1 MAEEKSSSKR
11 HRSKSSKSK
20 RTKDAEPDADADVN
34 MKTLKPK
41 QEDDSKENAVERG
54 ERGAVADERKHRD
67 NKKRRLAEQD
77 EQAHVSVS
85 EEKKEDIGEPKTK
98 KKRVS
103 FSAEAKVKSPSPV
116 EGDEEAEAD
125 DENGESSKKEKKK
138 KKKEKKKEKGEEKGD
153 DVKGGMDSTSTR
165 QNLGESPVLAYLG
178 QYYND
183 RSSWK
188 FQKIR
193 EIQLFKHI
201 LSLEHVPATYDAA
214 ILSYLKGLRGEAAK
228 QRLRD
233 LSQAAIKADVEEL
246 KEIYVD
252 LSERSVDDQEPSPME
267 NYKKA
272 VYAFRT
278 KLTAGELTDDLGE
291 AFEKLNEEMLQRFRK
306 RRRAE
311 IVYFAIEGKVFT
323 MSNLK
328 APPQKGKN
336 DAQNQQVIKK
346 KKNRTAVVE
355 ISSSSDSDSDSD
367 DEKKS
372 STEPESVKKQPVKRK
387 KKKKTRTAVIEF
399 SSSSESSNSD
409 SDS

>member
-1 MAEEKSSSKR
+1 MAGEEKASSKR
-11 HRSKSSKSK
+11 PRSKSSKSK

-34 MKTLKPK
+34 TKTLEPK
-41 QEDDSKENAVERG
+41 QEDDNKENAVERV
-54 ERGAVADERKHRD
+54 ERGAVADERKQRD

-77 EQAHVSVS
+77 EQAQVPLS
-85 EEKKEDIGEPKTK
+85 EEKKEGMGEPKTK

-125 DENGESSKKEKKK
+125 DENGDSSKKEKKK
-138 KKKEKKKEKGEEKGD
+138 KKNKEKREEVKGD
-153 DVKGGMDSTSTR
+153 IDLMSTR
-165 QNLGESPVLAYLG
+165 QKSGESPVLAYLS

-228 QRLRD
+228 QRLRE
-233 LSQAAIKADVEEL
+233 LAQAAIKADVEEM
-246 KEIYVD
+246 KEVYVD
-252 LSERSVDDQEPSPME
+252 LSERPVDDQEPSPME
-267 NYKKA
+267 VYRKA

-278 KLTAGELTDDLGE
+278 KLTAGELMEDLGE

-311 IVYFAIEGKVFT
+311 IVYFAVNGKVFT

-372 STEPESVKKQPVKRK
+372 STEPESMKKQPVKRK

-399 SSSSESSNSD
+399 SSSSESSSSD

>member
-1 MAEEKSSSKR
+1 MAGEEKSSSKR
-11 HRSKSSKSK
+11 HKSSKSK
-20 RTKDAEPDADADVN
+20 RTKDAESHADADVN
-34 MKTLKPK
+34 KKTPK
-41 QEDDSKENAVERG
+41 SEQEYDDKENAVERG
-54 ERGAVADERKHRD
+54 GRGAVADEKKQRES
-67 NKKRRLAEQD
+67 KKRRLAEQD
-77 EQAHVSVS
+77 EQAQASLS
-85 EEKKEDIGEPKTK
+85 EDKKEVRGEPKTK

-125 DENGESSKKEKKK
+125 DENRNSSKKEKKK
-138 KKKEKKKEKGEEKGD
+138 KEKKKKEKKKKEKREGMKGD
-153 DVKGGMDSTSTR
+153 MDSTSSR
-165 QNLGESPVLAYLG
+165 QNPGESRVLAYLS
-178 QYYND
+178 QYHND
-183 RSSWK
+183 RPSWK
-188 FQKIR
+188 FQKIC

-214 ILSYLKGLRGEAAK
+214 ILSYLKGLKGEAAK
-228 QRLRD
+228 QRLRE
-233 LSQAAIKADVEEL
+233 LAQAAIKADVEEM
-246 KEIYVD
+246 KEVYVD
-252 LSERSVDDQEPSPME
+252 LSERPIDDQEPSPME

-272 VYAFRT
+272 VYALRT
-278 KLTAGELTDDLGE
+278 KLTAGEFTEDLGK
-291 AFEKLNEEMLQRFRK
+291 AFEKSNEEMLQRFQK

-311 IVYFAIEGKVFT
+311 IVYFAVDGKVFT

-336 DAQNQQVIKK
+336 ATQNQQVIKK

-367 DEKKS
+367 DEKKN
-372 STEPESVKKQPVKRK
+372 STEPEPVKKQPVKRK

-399 SSSSESSNSD
+399 SSSSESSSSD

>member
-1 MAEEKSSSKR
+1 MAGEEKSSSKR
-11 HRSKSSKSK
+11 PRSKSSKSK
-20 RTKDAEPDADADVN
+20 RTEDAKPDANTDVN
-34 MKTLKPK
+34 TKSLDPK
-41 QEDDSKENAVERG
+41 QEDDKKENAVGRNG
-54 ERGAVADERKHRD
+54 RGAVADEKKQRGS
-67 NKKRRLAEQD
+67 KKRRLAEQD
-77 EQAHVSVS
+77 EQEQVPVN
-85 EEKKEDIGEPKTK
+85 EEKEEGKGEPKTK

-125 DENGESSKKEKKK
+125 DENGSSSKKEKKK
-138 KKKEKKKEKGEEKGD
+138 KKTKGRKEEIKGD
-153 DVKGGMDSTSTR
+153 LDTTSTS
-165 QNLGESPVLAYLG
+165 QKSGESPVLAYLS
-178 QYYND
+178 QYHND

-201 LSLEHVPATYDAA
+201 LSLEDVPATYDAA

-228 QRLRD
+228 QRLRE
-233 LSQAAIKADVEEL
+233 LAQAAIKADVEDM
-246 KEIYVD
+246 KEAYVD
-252 LSERSVDDQEPSPME
+252 LSERPIDDQESSPME

-278 KLTAGELTDDLGE
+278 KLTAGELTEDLGE
-291 AFEKLNEEMLQRFRK
+291 AFEKLNEEMLQRFRQ

-311 IVYFAIEGKVFT
+311 VVYFAVDGKVFT

-328 APPQKGKN
+328 APPQKGN
-336 DAQNQQVIKK
+336 NASQNQQVIKK

-355 ISSSSDSDSDSD
+355 ISSSSDSDSDSEG
-367 DEKKS
+367 EKKN
-372 STEPESVKKQPVKRK
+372 STEPEPVKKQPVKR

-399 SSSSESSNSD
+399 SSSSESLSSD

>member
-11 HRSKSSKSK
+11 RRSKSSKSK

-34 MKTLKPK
+34 MKTLEPK

-54 ERGAVADERKHRD
+54 ERGAVAAERKHRD

-77 EQAHVSVS
+77 EQAQIPLSD
-85 EEKKEDIGEPKTK
+85 EKKEEDRGEPKTK

-125 DENGESSKKEKKK
+125 DENGDSSKKEKKK
-138 KKKEKKKEKGEEKGD
+138 KKKKNKEKGEEVKGD
-153 DVKGGMDSTSTR
+153 MDSTSTR
-165 QNLGESPVLAYLG
+165 QKSGESSVLAYLS

-228 QRLRD
+228 QRLRE
-233 LSQAAIKADVEEL
+233 LAQAAIKADVEEL
-246 KEIYVD
+246 KEVYVD
-252 LSERSVDDQEPSPME
+252 LSERPVDDQEPSPTE

-311 IVYFAIEGKVFT
+311 IVYFAVDGKVFT

-336 DAQNQQVIKK
+336 DAPNQQVIKK

-372 STEPESVKKQPVKRK
+372 STEPEYVKKQPVKRK

-399 SSSSESSNSD
+399 SSSSESSSSD